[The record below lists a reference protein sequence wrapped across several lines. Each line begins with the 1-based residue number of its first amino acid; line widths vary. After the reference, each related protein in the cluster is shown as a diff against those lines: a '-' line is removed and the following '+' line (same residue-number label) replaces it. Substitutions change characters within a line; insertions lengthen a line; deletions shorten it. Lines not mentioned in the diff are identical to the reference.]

1 MKKAF
6 TLIELLV
13 VIAIIAILAAILFPV
28 FAQAKVAAKKTTS
41 LSNVKQQGTAIQIY
55 AGDSDD
61 VFPLLFTATD
71 APVPDGL
78 GATTY
83 TWQNTVQPYM
93 KSYGLL
99 IDPLH
104 RLNKADPVNYL
115 DPFLNYGMPPRA
127 EVSGTASYW
136 QDGYYLKNA
145 GLGGPQARWQ
155 GVGGFVANNNWATPG
170 GSTQGVGSLSLTA
183 VARPAEQILI
193 SQASAPDWW
202 SGYFNSTTT
211 DTFFYCVT
219 WYADYGNQRFG
230 PAFRYGQTTK
240 TECGSMRLRG
250 GQTLAV
256 FTDGHASAVNQGKV
270 FEQMPVEGGA
280 AVAYKMLWPNE

>member
-55 AGDSDD
+55 ASDADD

-71 APVPDGL
+71 APVLDGL
-78 GATTY
+78 GANTY

-104 RLNKADPVNYL
+104 RLNKADPINYL
-115 DPFLNYGMPPRA
+115 DPFLNYGIPPRA
-127 EVSGTASYW
+127 GVSGTASFW
-136 QDGYYLKNA
+136 TDSYYIR
-145 GLGGPQARWQ
+145 GGFGSSPQIRWD
-155 GVGGFVANNNWATPG
+155 GVGGFMAGNNWATPG
-170 GSTQGVGSLSLTA
+170 ASSAGVGSLPLTA
-183 VARPAEQILI
+183 VARPAEQILV
-193 SQASAPDWW
+193 SQAAAPDWW
-202 SGYFNSTTT
+202 SGYFNDITS
-211 DTFFYCVT
+211 DTFWYCVS
-219 WYADYGNQRFG
+219 WYADYGLQRFG

-250 GQTLAV
+250 GQTIAV
-256 FTDGHASAVNQGKV
+256 FTDGHAAATSQGKM
-270 FEQMPVEGGA
+270 FERMPIAGGEQ
-280 AVAYKMLWPNE
+280 AYKMLWPTE